1 MVKLLINLFKLRI
14 GVIMSITALVALV
27 VTPGQPVQPWEALL
41 LTIAVLLA
49 ASSAGAFNQ
58 YYER

>member
-1 MVKLLINLFKLRI
+1 MVKLLTNLFKLRI
-14 GVIMSITALVALV
+14 GVIMAITALVSLV
-27 VTPGQPVQPWEALL
+27 VTPGQPVPVWQAAV

-58 YYER
+58 

>member
-27 VTPGQPVQPWEALL
+27 VQTK
-41 LTIAVLLA
+41 VL
-49 ASSAGAFNQ
+49 
-58 YYER
+58 